1 MSKNNIENCIQESL
15 KIYFQDLDGECAHDI
30 YKMVISCVEKQMFEC
45 VLEHAE
51 GNQSL
56 AAKYLGINRNTLHK
70 KLQQYNL
77 P

>member
-1 MSKNNIENCIQESL
+1 MSKHNIEQCIQESL
-15 KIYFQDLDGECAHDI
+15 KMYFQDLDGECAHDI
-30 YKMVISCVEKQMFEC
+30 YKMVISCVEKQVFEFM
-45 VLEHAE
+45 LEHTN

-70 KLQQYNL
+70 KLQQYDL